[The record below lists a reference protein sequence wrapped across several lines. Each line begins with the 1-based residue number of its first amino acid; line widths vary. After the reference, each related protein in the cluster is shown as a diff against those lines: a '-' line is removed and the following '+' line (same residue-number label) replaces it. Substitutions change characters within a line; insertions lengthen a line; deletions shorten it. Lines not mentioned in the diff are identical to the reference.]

1 MKGGR
6 VEEKRFRISRTAF
19 TPLEFSGKNDI
30 QKRMSGARS
39 DAATESG
46 IDVTQQ
52 RPRVFIDPK
61 VNRYVEPAVTGLLK
75 PGDFLDRL
83 AVPIAAWILFLQ
95 HQARAGVPVVDP
107 FADRLTELALR
118 GDAVEQIL
126 ATREI
131 FPESLA
137 SDPGFRQAVSSA
149 AATTLAGGFAS
160 ALAISP

>member
-1 MKGGR
+1 MR
-6 VEEKRFRISRTAF
+6 DPALASFVERLIRDDIIPALQPSPIDLQRYADETFARFRNPAIRHRLSQIAWDG
-19 TPLEFSGKNDI
+19 S
-30 QKRMSGARS
+30 QKLPYRLLDTILDAR
-39 DAATESG
+39 AAG
-46 IDVTQQ
+46 
-52 RPRVFIDPK
+52 RPI
-61 VNRYVEPAVTGLLK
+61 
-75 PGDFLDRL
+75 DRL

-95 HQARAGVPVVDP
+95 HQARAGVPIVDP

-137 SDPGFRQAVSSA
+137 SDPGFRQAVYSA